1 MKIRVRF
8 APSPTGPLHIGGLRT
23 ALFNY
28 LIAKKSGGKF
38 ILRIEDTDSKRTVDG
53 AEKHIID
60 SLEWLGLDFDEGPIR
75 QSNRSKLYKK
85 QVDKLLKQGN
95 AYYAF
100 DSQEDLDGAREAG
113 GKDFKYNVKT
123 RMGLNNSF
131 TVSEQEIKKRVKVIN
146 DPAAIRNVSEK
157 LFSTKYQKFMPDT
170 IFSQNIDE
178 IRKFFKKHKK
188 VIVKPI
194 NSYSG
199 NNIHLFT
206 KFNLKFF
213 QKFIKK
219 HNHIMCQKY
228 LPKIKEGDKRVFLIN
243 GKVRG
248 AISRI
253 PKKGSFLSNLSKG
266 AKPINVKLT
275 NKEMKISKLISKDL
289 KKDKIFFAGI
299 DFIDEQLNGDINVTS
314 PTGLKTFY
322 DLSKINLAS
331 TFWKELKA

>member
-1 MKIRVRF
+1 MTNKII
-8 APSPTGPLHIGGLRT
+8 AIQGNHPSKLNPLTDTSIFLAHEIQKKNYKIFYYDPKDLSIINFKVIAKGFFIK
-23 ALFNY
+23 FNY
-28 LIAKKSGGKF
+28 RKKRFFEILKKQKLELIKCKY
-38 ILRIEDTDSKRTVDG
+38 L
-53 AEKHIID
+53 
-60 SLEWLGLDFDEGPIR
+60 LIR
-75 QSNRSKLYKK
+75 QDPPFNLEYICSTLIL
-85 QVDKLLKQGN
+85 DK
-95 AYYAF
+95 
-100 DSQEDLDGAREAG
+100 
-113 GKDFKYNVKT
+113 
-123 RMGLNNSF
+123 
-131 TVSEQEIKKRVKVIN
+131 IKKRVKIIN
-146 DPAAIRNVSEK
+146 DPTAIRNVSEK
-157 LFSTKYQKFMPDT
+157 LFSIKYQKFMPDT

-199 NNIHLFT
+199 NNIYLLT

-243 GKVRG
+243 GKVCG

-253 PKKGSFLSNLSKG
+253 PKKDSFLSNLSKG
-266 AKPINVKLT
+266 AKPINIKLT